1 MFGATN
7 DYWSHAAITPEESAT
22 PLPHPFYS
30 FAPAMDYL
38 LQQLGALYPQA
49 EAVFMLNDE
58 IQGPLREKI
67 IEQCAARGIRCLELH
82 DVEKRMGHPDAAG
95 MRAIADQLI
104 EFLPAEAK

>member
-1 MFGATN
+1 
-7 DYWSHAAITPEESAT
+7 
-22 PLPHPFYS
+22 
-30 FAPAMDYL
+30 
-38 LQQLGALYPQA
+38 
-49 EAVFMLNDE
+49 MLNDE

-104 EFLPAEAK
+104 EFLPAGAK